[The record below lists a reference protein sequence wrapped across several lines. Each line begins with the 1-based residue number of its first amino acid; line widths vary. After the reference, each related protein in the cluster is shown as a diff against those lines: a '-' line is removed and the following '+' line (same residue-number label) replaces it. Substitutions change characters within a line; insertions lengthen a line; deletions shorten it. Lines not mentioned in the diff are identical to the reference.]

1 MIRKAT
7 SGDIPAVAAIYERI
21 HDREEAGAGVT
32 GWKRG
37 VYPTEATARA
47 ALNAG
52 DCSSTSAKGRSSP
65 RRASTACR
73 WQSTRRPT
81 GAIRRRRTRSW
92 CCTR

>member
-7 SGDIPAVAAIYERI
+7 QDDIPAIAAIYERI
-21 HDREEAGAGVT
+21 HDREEAGAGAT

-47 ALNAG
+47 ALKRAI
-52 DCSSTSAKGRSSP
+52 CSSTSAGAGSPP
-65 RRASTACR
+65 RRASTASRCPNTR
-73 WQSTRRPT
+73 WRAGNTRS
-81 GAIRRRRTRSW
+81 GDESW